1 MFGFLF
7 GNKRPVSPARP
18 SFRPQLEILEGRTL
32 PSGFVPVSQ
41 DLAPQAPVQIPAQ
54 DQIQFQSSFIQSS
67 QPSDEVSFKG
77 ATGPHLTIIVDDL
90 KTTLPPSTDLHG
102 SSSGTATDT
111 PPYTPDHD
119 VFAELTDSPL
129 GVGRAE

>member
-1 MFGFLF
+1 MFRFLF
-7 GNKRPVSPARP
+7 GSKRPVSPARA
-18 SFRPQLEILEGRTL
+18 SFRPRLEILEGRTL

-41 DLAPQAPVQIPAQ
+41 DLAPQVPVQIPAQ
-54 DQIQFQSSFIQSS
+54 GPIQIQPITIQSS
-67 QPSDEVSFKG
+67 QQFDQFYLEG
-77 ATGPHLTIIVDDL
+77 ATGPHLTIGVDNL

-111 PPYTPDHD
+111 RPYTPDRD

-129 GVGRAE
+129 GVGRPE